1 MVMLLGASLLFLD
14 FTGTVHAWLGWIAEI
29 QFFPAVLAV
38 NLGVIITL
46 VLLTLV
52 TGRLYCS
59 VICPLGIF
67 QDGVSGIRSRVKK
80 KNRYRFGWKKPLNV
94 LRYVILVLFLAAL
107 IAPVGGFI
115 ASILDPYS
123 AFGRIMSNIFAPFWQ
138 WGNNA
143 LAYLAERADS
153 YAFYDKTV
161 WLKSL
166 PTFLVALTTLVVV
179 SVLAWTGGR
188 TYCNSICPVGSLL
201 GLISKVSLFGI
212 RFDKSK
218 CNGCRLCERGC
229 KSSCINIDAHKVDS
243 SRCVVCLDCI
253 SNCHRGAVSYGLRWG
268 KGASAKPMA
277 SDTKACSDCAGKA
290 SDTNSCSVQAE
301 KMKEKSRGEHNDAGR
316 RAFVTGALIAAGSAA
331 MKAQEVKLDGGL
343 AEVTLRKPFRRQ
355 TPLKPAGAVSLK
367 HFSQHCTACQLCVSV
382 CPNDVLRPSTAL
394 DTFMQPEMS
403 YERGFC
409 RPECTKCSEVCPNN
423 AIFEITKEEKS
434 STQIGHAVVN
444 LDNCVVKTDGVS
456 CGNCA
461 RRCPVG
467 AIKLV
472 KLNPGDEKSLRI
484 PAVNEARC
492 IGCGACEHLCPAQ
505 PFPAIHVEGHPVH
518 KTI

>member
-1 MVMLLGASLLFLD
+1 MVMLVGASLLFLD
-14 FTGTVHAWLGWIAEI
+14 FTGSVHAWLGWIAEI
-29 QFFPAVLAV
+29 QFVPAVLAV
-38 NLGVIITL
+38 NLGAVIAL
-46 VLLTLV
+46 VLLTFV
-52 TGRLYCS
+52 TGRVYCS

-67 QDGVSGIRSRVKK
+67 QDGVSGIRNRIKK

-94 LRYVILVLFLAAL
+94 LRYMILVLFLVAL
-107 IAPVGGFI
+107 IAPVGGFV
-115 ASILDPYS
+115 ASLLDPYS
-123 AFGRIMSNIFAPFWQ
+123 AFGRIMSNVFSPFWQ

-166 PTFLVALTTLVVV
+166 PTFLVALTTLIVVC
-179 SVLAWTGGR
+179 VLAWTGGR

-201 GLISKVSLFGI
+201 GLVSRFSLFGI
-212 RFDKSK
+212 RFDTQK
-218 CNGCRLCERGC
+218 CNGCRLCEKGC
-229 KSSCINIDAHKVDS
+229 KSSCINIDSHKVDS
-243 SRCVVCLDCI
+243 SRCVVCLDCV
-253 SNCHRGAVSYGLRWG
+253 SHCRRGAVSYGWRWG
-268 KGASAKPMA
+268 KVSSRKPLAADTVNSESKTEKAPNTATSGAGTVKP
-277 SDTKACSDCAGKA
+277 
-290 SDTNSCSVQAE
+290 E
-301 KMKEKSRGEHNDAGR
+301 DAGR

-331 MKAQEVKLDGGL
+331 LKAQEVKLDGGL
-343 AEVTLRKPFRRQ
+343 AEVTQRKPFRRQ
-355 TPLKPAGAVSLK
+355 TPLKPAGAVSLR

-409 RPECTKCSEVCPNN
+409 RPECTRCAEVCPNN
-423 AIFEITKEEKS
+423 AIFEITREEKS

-444 LDNCVVKTDGVS
+444 LDNCVVKTDEVS

-467 AIKLV
+467 AIKMV
-472 KLNPGDEKSLRI
+472 KLNPEDEKSLRI
-484 PAVNEARC
+484 PAVNEERC

-505 PFPAIHVEGHPVH
+505 PFPAIHVEGHLVH